1 MDPLST
7 FDFDLTP
14 KEIPV
19 SLGGKSHALREA
31 SGGAAAAW
39 RNAMLKATKLG
50 PEGKPTSI
58 DGLPEADY
66 LLLSMCLFQK
76 SDTDVGEVNVGLA
89 RVKSYPNRVS
99 KPLIQWIK
107 DNSELEEA
115 DDDETEE
122 ALLKQRE
129 EIDAKLERI
138 RKDQLG
144 KGSSGTGG
152 G

>member
-1 MDPLST
+1 MS
-7 FDFDLTP
+7 FEFDLTP
-14 KEIPV
+14 VETTVK
-19 SLGGKSHALREA
+19 LGGKDYVLREA
-31 SGGAAAAW
+31 SGGAASAW

-76 SDTDVGEVNVGLA
+76 SDTDVGEVNVGLNK
-89 RVKSYPNRVS
+89 VKSYPHRVS

-129 EIDAKLERI
+129 EIDGKLDRL